1 MIHNQDPNE
10 EVVTLFV
17 RDLPKDYDD
26 RELQADLHDLPHGK
40 KEAAEQALKVEF
52 AEKQVQEMERLAEA
66 ARKAQVEAQERVAKA
81 HDTLLNARQAHAA
94 VRLKGR
100 KVTKSMIMRKGDHCS
115 AFVRFETLADT
126 KRALEEIKDGSVQI
140 CGRTIGAEMAR
151 KNTV

>member
-1 MIHNQDPNE
+1 MYALQDPNE

-26 RELQADLHDLPHGK
+26 RELQDDLNDLPHGK
-40 KEAAEQALKVEF
+40 KEAEEHALKVEF
-52 AEKQVQEMERLAEA
+52 AEKQVQEMERLADA

-81 HDTLLNARQAHAA
+81 QDTLLNARQAQAQ

-100 KVTKSMIMRKGDHCS
+100 KVVKTMIMRKGDHCS
-115 AFVRFETLADT
+115 AFVRFETLADA
-126 KRALEEIKDGSVQI
+126 KRALDEVKDGSVKI